1 MRAIFCR
8 RAGLVCG
15 LALLLAG
22 CFESDEER
30 ASQAYTEYDFVTALA
45 LAKKIADE
53 DNPRGYELLALM
65 AAQGLGQPIEFAD
78 AFELADKAAAL
89 DPTYQNTRDTI
100 AGLITAKAE
109 AAAVAFEAE
118 DYERAYALTEP
129 LAAYGHEKGVT
140 LKKTLIIGHYVALPG
155 SDLSWLSFWNIC
167 SGNTRFTTNEQS
179 NQAFAEQCSNRQAV
193 WDGTVVRTINGEAY
207 VKMNPGRPGARH
219 DLTLRLSGAAP
230 AALMV
235 PGSKVRFG
243 GVIAERGTPARPDI
257 LVEARLIGPAPMND
271 DESRRAEVDKIRAV
285 MRACQ
290 ELAEARFRENHMP
303 DWAIEVEAKVRA
315 GGSPRSRAF
324 SLFVGVVSEANV
336 FQRTDDGGWHGV
348 WSGTVTI
355 QSVVA
360 RTAQVTSFSADCRMD
375 PQFKRG
381 APPEDHG
388 SLAFVSIT
396 EPKVSSAPGRLQTPR
411 RGD

>member
-1 MRAIFCR
+1 VIFIG
-8 RAGLVCG
+8 RAGLACV
-15 LALLLAG
+15 LAVILTS

-30 ASQAYTEYDFVTALA
+30 ATRAYADYDFQTAQALA
-45 LAKKIADE
+45 QKIAGE

-65 AAQGLGQPIEFAD
+65 AAQGLGRPIDYSE
-78 AFELADKAAAL
+78 AFGLADKAATL
-89 DPTYQNTRDTI
+89 DQTYLATRDTVSAHI
-100 AGLITAKAE
+100 EATAE
-109 AAAVAFEAE
+109 AAQAAFDAE
-118 DYERAYALTEP
+118 DYDRAYALTEP
-129 LAAYGHEKGVT
+129 LATYGHDAGMT
-140 LKKTLIIGHYVALPG
+140 LRKALVVGHYIALPG
-155 SDLSWLSFWNIC
+155 SDISWRRFWNTC
-167 SGNTRFTTNEQS
+167 SGNTRFDTNERS
-179 NQAFAEQCSNRQAV
+179 EEAFAEQCGDRQAV
-193 WDGTVVRTINGEAY
+193 WDGTVVRTLNGQAY
-207 VKMNPGRPGARH
+207 VKMSPGRPGARH
-219 DLTLRLSGAAP
+219 DLTLRLAGDAP
-230 AALMV
+230 AELMV

-257 LVEARLIGPAPMND
+257 LIEARLIEPAPMND

-290 ELAEARFRENHMP
+290 ELAEVRFRENHMP

-324 SLFVGVVSEANV
+324 SLFVGVVSEADV
-336 FQRTDDGGWHGV
+336 FQPTDDGGWRGV

-360 RTAQVTSFSADCRMD
+360 RTAQVTKFTADCQMD
-375 PQFKRG
+375 PSFKRG
-381 APPEDHG
+381 MTPEDHG

-396 EPKVSSAPGRLQTPR
+396 EPKVDSAPGRLQTPR